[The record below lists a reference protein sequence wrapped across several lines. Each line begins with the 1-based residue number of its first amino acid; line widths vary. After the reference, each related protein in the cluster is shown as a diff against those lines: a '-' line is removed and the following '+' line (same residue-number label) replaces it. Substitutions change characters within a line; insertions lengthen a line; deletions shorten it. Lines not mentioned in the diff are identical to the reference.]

1 MVEQFEQM
9 DIIKKT
15 NWENLPEAHRNSWM
29 QHVVNFYPPNTVS
42 ALEAAELARE
52 EYAEA
57 ETLLPVTQVCEA
69 D

>member
-1 MVEQFEQM
+1 
-9 DIIKKT
+9 
-15 NWENLPEAHRNSWM
+15 M